1 MGTTDDTGLC
11 CSNLAFSSKVFSQSV
26 RMNSVLTRFSVLFGR
41 NARKVTVSRTSFLK
55 PKVNLAGNPV
65 IFRSCSDTT
74 NKGAAIE
81 SGNIELTDKTQALA
95 GLDVK
100 MLLSFTCKVCDNRVE
115 KKISK
120 QAYTKGVIIVKCDGC
135 SNNHLIADNLGW
147 FSTDKK
153 INIEDIMASKGE
165 SVKRVIDES
174 GAWEIATETL
184 ELMKKSGEK

>member
-1 MGTTDDTGLC
+1 MGTGLC

-100 MLLSFTCKVCDNRVE
+100 MLLSFTCKVCDNRIE
-115 KKISK
+115 
-120 QAYTKGVIIVKCDGC
+120 
-135 SNNHLIADNLGW
+135 
-147 FSTDKK
+147 KK

-174 GAWEIATETL
+174 GAWEIATE
-184 ELMKKSGEK
+184 

>member
-1 MGTTDDTGLC
+1 
-11 CSNLAFSSKVFSQSV
+11 
-26 RMNSVLTRFSVLFGR
+26 MNSVLRKLTVHFTQ
-41 NARKVTVSRTSFLK
+41 NAWKIMVSRTLFLK
-55 PKVNLAGNPV
+55 TNTNLAGNPL
-65 IFRSCSDTT
+65 IMSTFRPCS
-74 NKGAAIE
+74 NVAKEESNIK
-81 SGNIELTDKTQALA
+81 SGNEEMKDKSQNLA
-95 GLDVK
+95 EIDVK

-165 SVKRVIDES
+165 SVKRVIDEN

-184 ELMKKSGEK
+184 GLMKENGDK

>member
-1 MGTTDDTGLC
+1 MGVQIWL
-11 CSNLAFSSKVFSQSV
+11 SAPSEVFSQSV

-100 MLLSFTCKVCDNRVE
+100 CCCRSL
-115 KKISK
+115 
-120 QAYTKGVIIVKCDGC
+120 VK
-135 SNNHLIADNLGW
+135 SAITVL
-147 FSTDKK
+147 
-153 INIEDIMASKGE
+153 
-165 SVKRVIDES
+165 R
-174 GAWEIATETL
+174 
-184 ELMKKSGEK
+184 KKSQ

>member
-1 MGTTDDTGLC
+1 MGVQIWL
-11 CSNLAFSSKVFSQSV
+11 SAPSEVFSQSV

-115 KKISK
+115 KKSQSRLTQK
-120 QAYTKGVIIVKCDGC
+120 ALLSLSAMDAPT
-135 SNNHLIADNLGW
+135 
-147 FSTDKK
+147 T
-153 INIEDIMASKGE
+153 
-165 SVKRVIDES
+165 
-174 GAWEIATETL
+174 T
-184 ELMKKSGEK
+184 